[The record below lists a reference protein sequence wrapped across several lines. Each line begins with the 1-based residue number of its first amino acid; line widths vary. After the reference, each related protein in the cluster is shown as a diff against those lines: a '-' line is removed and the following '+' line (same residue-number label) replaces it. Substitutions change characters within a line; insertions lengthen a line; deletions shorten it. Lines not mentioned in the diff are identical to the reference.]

1 MCGIAG
7 VFHVDGQPADPEIV
21 EKMTRLIAHR
31 GPDGQ
36 AEWVRGAVGLGH
48 RRLSIVDLSERG
60 KQPMS
65 NEDGSVWITFNGE
78 IYNHQGLR
86 SDLLTKGHLFTSQT
100 DTESIVHGYE
110 EYGEGVIQYLN
121 GMFAFAIWDGRKQEL
136 FLVRDRL
143 GIKPLFY
150 GLFGDTF
157 LFGSEIKA
165 ILAHPACQREL
176 DTTALDLYLSLNYT
190 PAPMTMIRG
199 IRQLEPGQWM
209 RVKANSRELE
219 IVTYW
224 DVDYSQKTD
233 LTFEEAVEQFDSLL
247 HAAVERRLMSDVPL
261 GAFLSGGLDSSAVV
275 ACMKNTATGAVK
287 TFSMG
292 FGEASYNEAP
302 YAREVA
308 AHLNTQHFERTV
320 TPDLAAI
327 LPKIVWHG
335 EDPLAD
341 SSMIPVYYLSQM
353 TREHVTV
360 ALAGDGADEILAGY
374 PTYVAT
380 RWARLTEFIPRPVI
394 ETAVQPLIDL
404 LPVSDAKVSRRE
416 KLQRFTNGIG
426 YGWQDAHAVWRQI
439 HSESQKRQILT
450 NGILNGSTRLFDTY
464 RRYYERCQSE
474 DMLDKLL
481 YVDTRFYL
489 PNDMLAKVDRMSMA
503 HGLEARVPFLDYT
516 LVEFAASLPADYKL
530 RRGVGKYILR
540 KSMEKRLPKNTLTRP
555 KAGFNIPVAKWLRE
569 ELRDLLIDTLSVKNL
584 TEVDIWQPS
593 NIQKMI
599 QEHMQRKR
607 DNGYQLWGLL
617 TFMLWWKQ
625 FMEQK

>member
-7 VFHVDGQPADPEIV
+7 VFHLDGQRADHQIV
-21 EKMTRLIAHR
+21 QKMTRLLAHR

-36 AEWVRGAVGLGH
+36 AEWVQGAVGLGH
-48 RRLSIVDLSERG
+48 RRLSIIDLSERG
-60 KQPMS
+60 TQPMA
-65 NEDGSVWITFNGE
+65 NEDGTVLITFNGE
-78 IYNHQGLR
+78 IYNHRDLR
-86 SDLLTKGHLFTSQT
+86 NDLITKGHIFASQT

-110 EYGEGVIQYLN
+110 TYGEGVVQYLN

-157 LFGSEIKA
+157 LFGSEMKA

-176 DTTALDLYLSLNYT
+176 DTAALDLYLSLNYT

-199 IRQLEPGQWM
+199 IRQLEPGQWL
-209 RVKANSRELE
+209 RVKAGSRKLE

-224 DVDYSQKTD
+224 DVDYSRKTA
-233 LTFEEAVEQFDSLL
+233 LPFAEAVEQFDSLL
-247 HAAVERRLMSDVPL
+247 HAAVERRLMADVPL
-261 GAFLSGGLDSSAVV
+261 GAFLSGGLDSSSVV
-275 ACMKNTATGAVK
+275 ACMKHTSTGSVK

-292 FGEASYNEAP
+292 FGEPSYNEAP
-302 YAREVA
+302 YAHEVA
-308 AHLNTQHFERTV
+308 THLDTQHYERTV
-320 TPDLAAI
+320 TPDLATI

-380 RWARLTEFIPRPVI
+380 QWARITEFIPRPVI
-394 ETAVQPLIDL
+394 ETAVQPFINL
-404 LPVSDAKVSRRE
+404 LPVSEAKISRQE

-426 YGWQDAHAVWRQI
+426 YSWQDAHAIWRQI
-439 HSESQKRQILT
+439 HTETQKRDILAG
-450 NGILNGSTRLFDTY
+450 GILNGSTRLFETY
-464 RRYYERCQSE
+464 QRYYARCPSDE
-474 DMLDKLL
+474 LLDKLL

-516 LVEFAASLPADYKL
+516 LVEFAATLPSEYKL

-540 KSMEKRLPKNTLTRP
+540 KSMENRLPKTTLTRQ

-569 ELRDLLIDTLSVKNL
+569 DLRDLLTDTLSVKKL
-584 TEVDIWQPS
+584 VEVGIWQP
-593 NIQKMI
+593 NNVQKMI
-599 QEHMQRKR
+599 QQHMQRKR
-607 DNGYQLWGLL
+607 DNGYQLWGIL
-617 TFMLWWKQ
+617 TFMLWWQQ

>member
-7 VFHVDGQPADPEIV
+7 VFHIDGQPANPEIV
-21 EKMTRLIAHR
+21 ERMTRLIAHR

-36 AEWVRGAVGLGH
+36 SEWVQGAVGLGH

-60 KQPMS
+60 TQPMP
-65 NEDGSVWITFNGE
+65 NEDGTVQITFNGE
-78 IYNHQGLR
+78 IYNHRDLR
-86 SDLLTKGHLFTSQT
+86 NDLLAKGHIFNSQT

-110 EYGEGVIQYLN
+110 EYGADVIQYLN
-121 GMFAFAIWDGRKQEL
+121 GMFAFAIWDGRKNEL

-165 ILAHPACQREL
+165 IVEHPAAQREL
-176 DTTALDLYLSLNYT
+176 DTEALDLYLSLNYT
-190 PAPMTMIRG
+190 PAPMTMLRG
-199 IRQLEPGQWM
+199 IRQVEPGQWL
-209 RVKANSRELE
+209 RVKAGSRDLQL
-219 IVTYW
+219 VNYW
-224 DVDYSQKTD
+224 DVDYSRKSD
-233 LTFEEAVEQFDSLL
+233 LSFEEAQEKFDSLL
-247 HAAVERRLMSDVPL
+247 HAAVERRLMADVPL

-275 ACMKNTATGAVK
+275 ACMKTTATGDVK

-292 FGEASYNEAP
+292 FGESSYNEAP

-308 AHLNTQHFERTV
+308 THLNTQHYERTV

-353 TREHVTV
+353 TREQVTV

-374 PTYVAT
+374 PTYIAT
-380 RWARLTEFIPRPVI
+380 QWARMAEFIPRPVV
-394 ETAVQPLIDL
+394 ETAVQPVLNL

-416 KLQRFTNGIG
+416 KLQRFANGIG
-426 YGWQDAHAVWRQI
+426 HGWQNAHAVWRQI
-439 HSESQKRQILT
+439 HSESEKRQVLAT
-450 NGILNGSTRLFDTY
+450 GVLNGHNRVFETY
-464 RRYYERCQSE
+464 SRYYERCHSD

-503 HGLEARVPFLDYT
+503 HGLETRVPFLDYT
-516 LVEFAASLPADYKL
+516 IVEFAASLPSEFKL

-540 KSMEKRLPKNTLTRP
+540 ETMKNRLPQTTLTRQ

-569 ELRDLLIDTLSVKNL
+569 ELRDLMTDTLSAKNL
-584 TEVDIWQPS
+584 TEVGIWQPV
-593 NIQKMI
+593 NIQKMVAD
-599 QEHMQRKR
+599 HLQRKR
-607 DNGYQLWGLL
+607 DNGHQLWGLL
-617 TFMLWWKQ
+617 TFMLWWQQ
-625 FMEQK
+625 FMEKK